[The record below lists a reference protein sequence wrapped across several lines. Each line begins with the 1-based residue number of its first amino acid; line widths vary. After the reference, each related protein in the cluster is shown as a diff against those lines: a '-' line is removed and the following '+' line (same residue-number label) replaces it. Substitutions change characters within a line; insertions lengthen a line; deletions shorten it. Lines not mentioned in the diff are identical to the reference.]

1 MGVKIT
7 CQFSI
12 DRARVGAED
21 RKFISACV
29 YQCYIIAYYHDVN
42 CRSVQ
47 SPPGTYYNTVAV
59 ISQDWHHRL
68 SHRKVAFAKNQHR
81 QEG

>member
-12 DRARVGAED
+12 ERARVGAED
-21 RKFISACV
+21 RRLISACV

-42 CRSVQ
+42 CRCFQ
-47 SPPGTYYNTVAV
+47 SPPSTYYNTVAV
-59 ISQDWHHRL
+59 ISQDGHHRL
-68 SHRKVAFAKNQHR
+68 SDRKYAFAKN
-81 QEG
+81 